1 MSIIHPTAPPL
12 VPFPDNVTIPQFFLD
27 GRVSHPTE
35 PIVAK
40 DIPCMIDESNG
51 RRIYLSELRTR
62 ADYLARTL
70 KQKWQ
75 LDDGSIV
82 ALISPNHIDY
92 GVCCWAAHRVG
103 GSVALV
109 NPSLTEDE
117 IAYHFQLAMPALV
130 ISFVEVYD
138 LVLKA
143 ASNVDIPKT
152 NIIVLDNDGNAT
164 STSTVPTIAKLIN
177 EGMSFPPIED
187 TALAPREARI
197 KMAFLCFSSGTTGK
211 PKAVMISHYNIICN
225 VLQWA
230 TFARVND
237 PSLPK
242 EQIRHG
248 PGDVCTGV
256 VPLYHI
262 YGVIFSLHF
271 AIHTKATIVLAQ
283 KFDFGKMLASIR
295 QYRISHLLIVPPMAI
310 LISKHPAAQK
320 ADLSSIKFCL
330 IGGAPVSAELSKRIL
345 ARMPDIQLLQ
355 AYGMTETCGGVS
367 ITPVNQ
373 KVGTLGSGGQLL
385 SGTTAKVVKPDG
397 TLAKV
402 GEPGELYVH
411 GGQVTLGYYQ
421 NPTATREAFIAGGW
435 IRTGD
440 EVIFKE
446 NGDLFIIDRL
456 KELIKVKASQVAPAE
471 LEGHLLEHPDVAD
484 VGVIGVPD
492 DYSGE
497 LPFAYIVLQPQL
509 AELVKK
515 DAKLA
520 ARIKERLSKHVSSA
534 KSKEKWLA
542 GGIEFID
549 VVPKSQSG
557 KILRRLLRE
566 KAAESLRMRAK
577 L

>member
-1 MSIIHPTAPPL
+1 MWIIAPPL
-12 VPFPDNVTIPQFFLD
+12 VPFPDNLTIPQFFLD

-62 ADYLARTL
+62 TDYLARTL
-70 KQKWQ
+70 KWKWK

-92 GVCCWAAHRVG
+92 AVCCWAVHRVG

-109 NPSLTEDE
+109 NPSLTEAE
-117 IAYHFQLAMPALV
+117 IAYHFQLAKPALV

-143 ASNVDIPKT
+143 ASNVNISKT
-152 NIIVLDNDGNAT
+152 NIVVLDNDGNAT
-164 STSTVPTIAKLIN
+164 SSTVPTIAKLID
-177 EGMSFPPIED
+177 EGMAIPPIED

-211 PKAVMISHYNIICN
+211 PKAVVISHYNIICN
-225 VLQWA
+225 VLQCA
-230 TFARVND
+230 TFLRVND

-242 EQIRHG
+242 EQIRHR

-256 VPLYHI
+256 LPLYHI
-262 YGVIFSLHF
+262 YGIISGLHF

-283 KFDFGKMLASIR
+283 KFDFGTMLASIR
-295 QYRISHLLIVPPMAI
+295 QYRISHLLIVPPMAV
-310 LISKHPAAQK
+310 LISKHPAAEK
-320 ADLSSIKFCL
+320 ADLSSVKFCL
-330 IGGAPVSAELSKRIL
+330 IGGAPVSAELSKQLL
-345 ARMPDIQLLQ
+345 ARIPDIQLLQ
-355 AYGMTETCGGVS
+355 AYGMTESCGGVS
-367 ITPVNQ
+367 LTPTNQ
-373 KVGTLGSGGQLL
+373 KAGTLGSGGQLL
-385 SGTTAKVVKPDG
+385 SGTTARVVKPDG
-397 TLAKV
+397 TLAKI

-421 NPTATREAFIAGGW
+421 NPTATRETFLEGGW

-497 LPFAYIVLQPQL
+497 LPFAYVVLQPQL
-509 AELVKK
+509 VEVVKK

-520 ARIKERLSKHVSSA
+520 AQIKERLFKHVSSA

-542 GGIEFID
+542 GGIGFID

-557 KILRRLLRE
+557 KILRRFLRE
-566 KAAESLRMRAK
+566 KAGESLRTRTK